1 MRRAADDRM
10 TVVIPNYNGA
20 ERLKICL
27 DSVLA
32 GTLVPHII
40 VVDNGSGDDSCTM
53 LERDYPQ
60 VLTLRLSA
68 NTGFCHAVNAGLHLV
83 RTPYAMLLNNDTA
96 VEPEALE
103 RLLAGMEEMPRCFAL
118 QALMVSMNDP
128 ETVDDAG
135 DFYSAAGWAFA
146 RGKGRR
152 RRPETRRRPLFA
164 ACAGAAL
171 YRMSVFEEI
180 GWFDERHYCY
190 LEDIDIGWRA
200 QIHGYRSFLEP
211 SAAVC
216 HAGSATT
223 GSRYNAFKEVMT
235 AGNNALLLYK
245 NMPFLQYWLNAPL
258 WALGAW
264 VKGRYF
270 AGKGLG
276 DAYREGCERGRY
288 LKAMAHDETLLRRCE
303 LPFRKG
309 SLPEEA
315 FLEGAAEELA
325 ETLPLYLGER
335 IPFRLRNLGHYC
347 SIQGQ
352 LWAGLVRR
360 FLPY

>member
-1 MRRAADDRM
+1 MRRAADERM

-20 ERLKICL
+20 GLLKTCL
-27 DSVLA
+27 ESILA

-40 VVDNGSGDDSCTM
+40 VVDNGSEDDSCAM

-60 VLTLRLSA
+60 VLTLKLPV

-96 VEPEALE
+96 VEPEAME
-103 RLLAGMEEMPRCFAL
+103 RLLAGMEELPHCFAL
-118 QALMVSMNDP
+118 QALMVSMQDP
-128 ETVDDAG
+128 AVVDDAG
-135 DFYSAAGWAFA
+135 DFYSALGWAFA
-146 RGKGRR
+146 WGKGRR
-152 RRPETRRRPLFA
+152 RRAKDRRRPLFA

-171 YRMSVFEEI
+171 YRMSVFDEI

-200 QIHGYRSFLEP
+200 QIRGFRSYLEP
-211 SAAVC
+211 SAVVR

-258 WALGAW
+258 WALGVW
-264 VKGRYF
+264 IKGRYF

-276 DAYREGCERGRY
+276 EAYREGRERGQY
-288 LKAMAHDETLLRRCE
+288 LKAMTHDETLLRRYE

-315 FLEGAAEELA
+315 FLEGVGEGLGEV
-325 ETLPLYLGER
+325 LPLYLGER
-335 IPFRLRNLGHYC
+335 IPFRMRNLGHYC